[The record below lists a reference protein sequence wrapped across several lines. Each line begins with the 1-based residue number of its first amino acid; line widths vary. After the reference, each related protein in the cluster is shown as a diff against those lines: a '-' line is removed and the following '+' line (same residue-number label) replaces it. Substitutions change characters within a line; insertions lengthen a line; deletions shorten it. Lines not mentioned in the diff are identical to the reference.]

1 VIGRFLRNRERLV
14 VDLVVGA
21 AALAGPL
28 LLTAVLLR
36 VGGNQQR
43 YYVFLYLGLVSVVAT
58 LRGLWPALVAAA
70 ASFICLD
77 YYFVSPVGTLNIKR
91 EEDLVNLIVFF
102 GAAGLTGWLASR
114 RRHAQ
119 QRAQDLEL
127 THRLRGELLANIS
140 HDLRTPIATILTVST
155 TVLGRADV
163 GADARQRIQVIASE
177 ARRLGA
183 LVGDML
189 DLARIENAA
198 LDVELEPVHLSEAIA
213 AACERLLAVSPTR
226 RVIWAPRDADLDVLA
241 DWQRL
246 GQVFDNLLSNAN
258 RFAPTGTPLEIRV
271 ARDDAGEVSVRVID
285 RGPGV
290 PAEVRA
296 HLFDRFVTGDTP
308 HPDPPPQ
315 GGREIPTGTGLGLA
329 IVRGL
334 VEAQGGRVELEP
346 TPDGGGT
353 SFRFTLRAAA
363 EVTAL
368 PAS

>member
-140 HDLRTPIATILTVST
+140 HDLRTPIATILTDD
-155 TVLGRADV
+155 RC
-163 GADARQRIQVIASE
+163 DA
-177 ARRLGA
+177 LT
-183 LVGDML
+183 L
-189 DLARIENAA
+189 DWAA
-198 LDVELEPVHLSEAIA
+198 LLYEHTT
-213 AACERLLAVSPTR
+213 AVR
-226 RVIWAPRDADLDVLA
+226 AVLA
-241 DWQRL
+241 DERPLVGRAVLEFDAHRAARRGACCQRAA
-246 GQVFDNLLSNAN
+246 Q
-258 RFAPTGTPLEIRV
+258 P
-271 ARDDAGEVSVRVID
+271 
-285 RGPGV
+285 V
-290 PAEVRA
+290 PA
-296 HLFDRFVTGDTP
+296 
-308 HPDPPPQ
+308 
-315 GGREIPTGTGLGLA
+315 
-329 IVRGL
+329 
-334 VEAQGGRVELEP
+334 
-346 TPDGGGT
+346 
-353 SFRFTLRAAA
+353 
-363 EVTAL
+363 
-368 PAS
+368 